1 MTKATIIRNY
11 RKYSGA
17 DNYIIGFTYKKQ
29 LYFVRVAE
37 IMPRQ
42 MTITHSSSRTGHQP
56 KLQMRLTNQLK
67 EQLLRKGAILLG
79 SETMLEEQT
88 ETNKGFAFE
97 EIIYNYFGQD
107 FKGRD
112 NVPFYKGGDIE
123 IDGEQVQIKFQS
135 AQIVA
140 ERTLVRLQ
148 KGIVG

>member
-1 MTKATIIRNY
+1 
-11 RKYSGA
+11 
-17 DNYIIGFTYKKQ
+17 
-29 LYFVRVAE
+29 
-37 IMPRQ
+37 
-42 MTITHSSSRTGHQP
+42 
-56 KLQMRLTNQLK
+56 
-67 EQLLRKGAILLG
+67 
-79 SETMLEEQT
+79 MLEEQT